1 MLNNVNIMGRLTDD
15 PEIRNNG
22 ENRYCKFTIAFQ
34 RPAREGEDNA
44 ETDFFNCI
52 AWNRNADVIADWYSK
67 GDKLLIVGTLR
78 NSKYEKN
85 GKKHTSTEIVVKEI
99 HFTGSKKKS
108 KPDESHNNNKDVFAE
123 EDTAF

>member
-34 RPAREGEDNA
+34 RPARKGVDNA

-85 GKKHTSTEIVVKEI
+85 GKKHTYTEIVVKEI